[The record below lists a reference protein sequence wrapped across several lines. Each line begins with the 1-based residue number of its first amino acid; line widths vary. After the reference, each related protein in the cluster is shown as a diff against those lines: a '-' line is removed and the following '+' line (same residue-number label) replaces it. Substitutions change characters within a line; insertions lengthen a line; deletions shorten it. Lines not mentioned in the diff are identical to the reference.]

1 MSEYMRERRIIEERD
16 PEGTVPVEPVV
27 RGRVD
32 PAVTPVAYTPA
43 DPPGSYRRVER
54 EVVREETPEDLY
66 YRRRIIYARIVNVV
80 WTVIGLIEALI
91 GLRVLLRLIAA
102 NPDNPFVRFIYDF
115 SGVFVSPF
123 LGIVHD
129 PSSGGAVLEI
139 NSLIAMLV
147 YLLIG
152 WVAMRLIWL
161 MFDTTSPTTP

>member
-1 MSEYMRERRIIEERD
+1 MAEYRRERRVIEERD
-16 PEGTVPVEPVV
+16 PQATTPVEPVE
-27 RGRVD
+27 
-32 PAVTPVAYTPA
+32 PAAYART
-43 DPPGSYRRVER
+43 DPPAQYRRVER
-54 EVVREETPEDLY
+54 EVVQEDTPEDLY
-66 YRRRIIYARIVNVV
+66 YRRRIIYARVVNVV

-123 LGIVHD
+123 LGIVRD

-152 WVAMRLIWL
+152 WAAVRLIWL
-161 MFDTTSPTTP
+161 LFDTTSPTTT